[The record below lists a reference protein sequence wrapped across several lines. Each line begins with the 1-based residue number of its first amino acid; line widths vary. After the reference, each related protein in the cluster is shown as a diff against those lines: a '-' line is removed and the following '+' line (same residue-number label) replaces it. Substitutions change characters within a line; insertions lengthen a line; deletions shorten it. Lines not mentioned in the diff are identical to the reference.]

1 MGAKRT
7 GAKRTRAKRM
17 RAKRM
22 RGGGGKWFNEV
33 TPENKNDKLNTI
45 ISNAKGRDYIY
56 NQLKSELN
64 QMNEPDKTA
73 FLNYLEKENIEL
85 YNFFTS
91 NLSSEDY
98 DKIYGTQPAP
108 DPSKTSKK
116 YNLYNGGG
124 RRTRKNKKMH
134 NRRNN

>member
-1 MGAKRT
+1 M

-22 RGGGGKWFNEV
+22 RGGGKWFDED
-33 TPENKNDKLNTI
+33 TPEIQNDKLNTI
-45 ISNAKGRDYIY
+45 IFNAKGRDYIY
-56 NQLKSELN
+56 NKLKSELN
-64 QMNEPDKTA
+64 QMNEPDKTE
-73 FLNYLEKENIEL
+73 FLNYLKKENIEL

-98 DKIYGTQPAP
+98 DTIYGTQPSP
-108 DPSKTSKK
+108 DPIKISKK

-124 RRTRKNKKMH
+124 RRTRKNNKMH